1 MISSISKHIHI
12 LPHRDVQNIIITPW
26 IALGLCSCVHGEH
39 GLVKQFIYRHVSNQ
53 SKDDSVLNLHGVG
66 PIFTLINLT
75 DNWLK
80 EYFMYMQLSA
90 VSSCSH

>member
-1 MISSISKHIHI
+1 MASDI
-12 LPHRDVQNIIITPW
+12 LNFKTYSYLATQ
-26 IALGLCSCVHGEH
+26 GCSEH
-39 GLVKQFIYRHVSNQ
+39 GLFHVCKVNVGLSSNFIYIHVSNQ

-80 EYFMYMQLSA
+80 EYFLYMQLSA

>member
-12 LPHRDVQNIIITPW
+12 LPQRDVQNIIVTPW
-26 IALGLCSCVHGEH
+26 IALGLFHACMVNMGVSSN
-39 GLVKQFIYRHVSNQ
+39 FIYIRVSNQ

-80 EYFMYMQLSA
+80 EYFLYMQLSA